1 MDQSLHER
9 NRNSIRKEWF
19 TTVKLL
25 GDVISSVGIVLDI
38 SETGARLWID
48 SSKMELK
55 DHFAIRLQFPDPSGK
70 KRFMDIEVQRMWSED
85 SNSSY
90 KQVGCRFENLT
101 HNHKKDLNEF
111 LRYFEPYPLKSK
123 SIEES

>member
-1 MDQSLHER
+1 MSMSEK
-9 NRNSIRKEWF
+9 NRNAERKEWF

-48 SSKMELK
+48 SSKIEIK
-55 DHFAIRLQFPDPSGK
+55 ENFAIRLQFPDPSGK
-70 KRFMDIEVQRMWSED
+70 KRFMDIEVQRMWFED

-101 HNHKKDLNEF
+101 HSHIKDIKEF
-111 LRYFEPYPLKSK
+111 LGYFEPYPLKPKPVEGS
-123 SIEES
+123 